1 MKKYYY
7 YDVNGELHARLTNYI
22 KLISEKPLP
31 GFSRKYSGCSIG
43 SPNIPLDTPLNK
55 KIKVAF
61 GDPRV
66 FDCSVVSFSKT
77 ITKSETIKEHISRL
91 LNEYLSLPV
100 TLAYKGG
107 KVWSTHQYLCLVKD
121 LKIK

>member
-7 YDVNGELHARLTNYI
+7 YDVFGGLETDMSFV

-31 GFSRKYSGCSIG
+31 EFSRKHKGCSIKG
-43 SPNIPLDTPLNK
+43 NDIPTDIPIGK

-66 FDCSVVSFSKT
+66 FDCSVMSFSEC
-77 ITKSETIKEHISRL
+77 ITKSEKIKKIIHL
-91 LNEYLSLPV
+91 LATAKQSKPI
-100 TLAYKGG
+100 TLLYKGG
-107 KVWSTHQYLCLVKD
+107 RIWTTHRYLCLVED
-121 LKIK
+121 LK